1 MKTMIDIHSHIIYG
15 TDDGAPTIEETEK
28 MIRKARDH
36 GVTTI
41 IATPHYQE
49 NIFTLEGVQNRFP
62 VISKKA
68 KEYGIDMKLG
78 CEVYINPFIDRLV
91 LENKFLLLN
100 QADYILL
107 ELPYESI
114 PLYTYDIIYKLQL
127 QRISIIIAHPERN
140 LNLITD
146 FTQFSNILKRGC
158 MMQVEAGSIVGAY
171 GATVE
176 EFAKKLIK
184 LRMVH
189 FVASDAH
196 CAKDYDDWYLKAY
209 KRVHRW
215 VGSEYT
221 DKLFTSNPQ
230 LILDNDRSS
239 IYSMI

>member
-1 MKTMIDIHSHIIYG
+1 MIDIHSHIIYG
-15 TDDGAPTIEETEK
+15 TDDGAPTIEETVK
-28 MIRKARDH
+28 MLRKAQDL
-36 GVTTI
+36 GITTI

-49 NIFTLEGVQNRFP
+49 NIFTLEGVQERLP
-62 VISKKA
+62 YVAEKA
-68 KEYGIDMKLG
+68 REYGIVLKSG

-91 LENKFLLLN
+91 RENKLLLLN
-100 QADYILL
+100 GADYILL

-140 LNLITD
+140 LNLIKD

-158 MMQVEAGSIVGAY
+158 MMQMDAGSIAGVY
-171 GATVE
+171 GSTVE

-184 LRMVH
+184 QRMVH

-196 CAKDYDDWYLKAY
+196 CTKDYDDWYLKAY
-209 KRVHRW
+209 KKVCRW
-215 VGSEYT
+215 AGIEYA